1 MSEWLK
7 NLEPEFLIIFIGI
20 FIVVVISVVILIKS
34 GKTLSLIGSRALNL
48 NEDLVIRNGKKVVDI
63 LVSNTSFISVQVA
76 AVGYIFK
83 KNLLPISE
91 EVTEISPRDSEKISI
106 EIDALR
112 AYVISD
118 SKKVKKMKIYAE
130 DTLGRRTVYRAK
142 NSYRTLKK
150 IVKDEN
156 KAIKKAAK
164 IKRFETGKY
173 NFPERVGLV
182 FKFIFSPCAKLNRI
196 IKEGLNKKLRERE
209 ARLKVKRKEEE
220 HKAFLKSI
228 AIEDKREKEMLDLQ
242 NRIDEE
248 RKTIEK
254 EQRKKESLKEF
265 EKQKEDAQL
274 EVEKH
279 NSEVKPPK
287 KDSENKKKENT
298 IIDEKHAENKEDA
311 ETKNVKVKTDNLG
324 ENQKKPENKDVKKKK

>member
-7 NLEPEFLIIFIGI
+7 NLEPEFLIIFVGI
-20 FIVVVISVVILIKS
+20 FLAIIISIVILIKS

-48 NEDLVIRNGKKVVDI
+48 NEDLVIRDGKKVVDI

-76 AVGYIFK
+76 AIGYIFK

-130 DTLGRRTVYRAK
+130 DTLGRRTIYRAK

-173 NFPERVGLV
+173 NLAERIGLV
-182 FKFIFSPCAKLNRI
+182 FKFIFSPCAKLNRL
-196 IKEGLNKKLRERE
+196 IKEGLNKKLKERE

-242 NRIDEE
+242 NRIDAE
-248 RKTIEK
+248 REAIEK
-254 EQRKKESLKEF
+254 QQRDKESFKEF
-265 EKQKEDAQL
+265 EKQQEEAQL
-274 EVEKH
+274 EVEEQQEADAEQLKI
-279 NSEVKPPK
+279 NA
-287 KDSENKKKENT
+287 ENKKVN
-298 IIDEKHAENKEDA
+298 DETSTKKNDDVEAKSVNVKSDNPNDDA
-311 ETKNVKVKTDNLG
+311 KKTETKV
-324 ENQKKPENKDVKKKK
+324 VKKKK